1 MCFYF
6 LCFDYTIS
14 HLAQS
19 FAKPVVIKTTTS
31 LRKTS
36 FRKPSVKQSQHLFWS
51 HGWFCS
57 FSGFA
62 LPYLFP
68 FYTGSWI
75 IFTDQQIR
83 VTRVILEKS
92 YDSTMRVVVHFSRI
106 FLSAHPDAPRI
117 PPRWGQQPRKTS
129 ACQQSLDRIT
139 KELEGWINRVFQ
151 QLWCK
156 QSFRKNVKRCKGLS
170 KDPCAHASLP

>member
-6 LCFDYTIS
+6 LCFDYTIQS
-14 HLAQS
+14 SSSLAQS
-19 FAKPVVIKTTTS
+19 IAKPVVIKNTTS

-36 FRKPSVKQSQHLFWS
+36 FRKPSVKQSKHLFWS

-83 VTRVILEKS
+83 VTRVTSEKS

-106 FLSAHPDAPRI
+106 FLSDRSAAAVWPT
-117 PPRWGQQPRKTS
+117 QQPG
-129 ACQQSLDRIT
+129 A
-139 KELEGWINRVFQ
+139 
-151 QLWCK
+151 
-156 QSFRKNVKRCKGLS
+156 KRCFIHLCHFNLADINIPFGQSVLYRLHLAFVAPS
-170 KDPCAHASLP
+170 FCW